1 MNNLCCPTCK
11 VELMKHEAWRCL
23 DAWVAA
29 LVGWSDIQANAFVPF
44 GRDWCGT
51 TPDKIGGFY
60 DTGRAAFPYFSRDL
74 TPAWELMG
82 KVWEMD
88 ARAAILKETIF
99 IQVAGNKAPQHI
111 PIDGSTFPLRVC
123 RAFLF
128 LKAKESA
135 T

>member
-1 MNNLCCPTCK
+1 MNNLCCPTCN
-11 VELMKHEAWRCL
+11 VALMEHEACSCL
-23 DAWVAA
+23 NRWITA
-29 LVGWSDIQANAFVPF
+29 LLRPAEPG
-44 GRDWCGT
+44 GYDWCT
-51 TPDKIGGFY
+51 HIED
-60 DTGRAAFPYFSRDL
+60 AFF
-74 TPAWELMG
+74 LMG

-99 IQVAGNKAPQHI
+99 IQVAGNKAPQHM

>member
-1 MNNLCCPTCK
+1 MNNLCCPTCN
-11 VELMKHEAWRCL
+11 VALMEH
-23 DAWVAA
+23 
-29 LVGWSDIQANAFVPF
+29 
-44 GRDWCGT
+44 
-51 TPDKIGGFY
+51 
-60 DTGRAAFPYFSRDL
+60 DL
-74 TPAWELMG
+74 TCCLWEWTAKADGDDFSLFGHMPSKAWQMESAYALMG